1 MKDMC
6 PPPGLAPP
14 AEENVCGALGG
25 LFPLPEL
32 HVECA
37 ATKLSRG
44 SSQRRNRRIRLQV
57 DTNEAVRA
65 LNWMAGAPQDRG
77 AFSPSRLQQEA
88 LEHVKAACVASL
100 ELPEGATS
108 PCSPEAAF
116 RELLRGSSVYE
127 AAGSTL
133 ASFSL
138 DRVSLP
144 ESVHDCPQVTD
155 LLYGTDAHQYLEDPE
170 RMLKPAE
177 DHSDITPYWDPLLRK
192 SVRHYKSLIQR
203 LHKIGYCSYTLTPKE
218 RAGIFVVKK
227 SDGVRQRLIIDGRR
241 ANFRFA
247 TPPSVR
253 LCSPESFAKAE
264 ITWEDFDHTLFPGFE
279 ALPELHVGLSDI
291 RDCFH
296 RLKQPRWL
304 QEFFCFDPVPAKW
317 VGLSGQ
323 ELGGTQLKPDDL
335 VYPMPSSLPM
345 GCSWSLYFAQTISEK
360 LMGEVKG
367 LEQSS
372 LLRDR
377 GPPLVIKVPREL
389 LEGRSDPGPG
399 AGKPRPEGDPRHYV
413 YVDNLG
419 VLSMD
424 RSVVES
430 SLSSITETFEQR
442 GLKLH
447 PGEVKSHKVDALGC
461 RLSGRQCRASLK
473 PARMWRLRQGIR
485 HMLKMRCVSGRVL
498 EVLIGHATYCSLLN
512 RCLMP
517 IFHATYKFIR
527 KHYGERVTLWATVR
541 REFEV
546 FAALLPL
553 CFSDWSRAWNGYIS
567 ASDAS
572 LTGFGVCGRRIDP
585 EIAAQVGRVPE
596 RERFRR
602 CPSTSARASALSAA
616 LTENESD
623 MDQEVEALLEA
634 GWEVDASFVEV
645 PRALLRKSDWE
656 VNLYG
661 KWAYP
666 DDILVLEG
674 HALVK
679 SLSRIAH
686 TRHGKDARQLLL
698 VDNLPVALAFDRGR
712 SRNYKVLRCIRK
724 FSALCL
730 SRNLACAVRWI
741 PSELNSADK
750 PSRVFEVDGSEGA
763 SAAAAV
769 SKTWQHSTQVCE
781 SPRCPKVPGESL
793 QGRLQPCQIGYPE
806 HPGRPAVRDG
816 TSADSSQDRGRAD
829 RDRKASGA
837 RQRRKLLQQL
847 RGHSRSNSGC
857 QAKANSGGAKEKAD
871 PEISRLCARQ
881 RSQGDHLPRRPGRD
895 KECAEDLRCGG
906 GPLPVLPQ
914 QARTGLEHRSGR
926 GHRRVPE
933 PPLLAGRAALQGGKV
948 PRRVDAPPPALW
960 QGGGPEACQELE
972 SSERME
978 TTLPGQLQ
986 ETHAAWGLVR
996 RGGGVG
1002 EKGATQDGA
1011 FRDGFPVY
1019 VRPSIGVA
1027 PLPDTEFGPSVNGGH
1042 GRVGHSFG
1050 AARATAPYQD
1060 GRLRP
1065 LRSPRLQVPQ
1075 TVERPPLQ
1083 GLENAAPGIQPLGL
1097 WLRGVPERL
1106 SSSQLLLAA
1115 RPQSVSDPSQR
1126 TEHRQSQEL
1135 AASVRGPEA
1144 RELASSQIRAEVR
1157 ERSPPRSELPEPHA
1171 SSARTLR
1178 PLRNTGRGS
1187 APGPQTAAAKA
1198 VRRRCPGQYFLDLF
1212 AGKGGVSS
1220 SLRSLGFRSF
1230 EFELERGTQY
1240 DLTDK
1245 QVLKRLNR
1253 AFCRK
1258 EVLGAMLATPCTTF
1272 SVARDRT
1279 EVLRSREHPWGLPP
1293 QLLSEADRKKV
1304 SDGNACAQAT
1314 LKIIAWCDRL
1324 QLPWIVANPI
1334 SSKLWQLPEFQR
1346 LLHADHTEVAVIDF
1360 CAYGRR
1366 WRKRTQLLTGNVSSQ
1381 DVARLQGRRCGGSR
1395 GVCSF
1400 SGHQHFRLTGLGPE
1414 GTPWNKIAQPYP
1426 PALCR
1431 DLAFLLSASTM
1442 FAGQH
1447 PISSSWMIWG

>member
-1 MKDMC
+1 MGLGSFSLLLLAKIFEAGLKLDRSAYFFPAPGDLTFNHTTSCLCQCDCGDDKRATPWYQLLTSFFLWSSGGGVPKQVMPSPPPRADAERALSQCLPGDRLVTWYEDDDLWHERLLIWPKDRQSWWVATPDGDMYLEPIVGDGTLGPLTFRIKGVDFTYWSRLTRPVYRFSESVSDEDFKGWIREALQELRGMEGPSPEVPRHVRNMKGDVVDATAYLGTILVPRRVGAKRLVTASPTSSPATSHEFPVLSSTDMWVIADPRGELQIGAELTPSPGDLFLGGKDAAFFRAGLWVRGELVDRALLDAWQLERLKHLTGKPLVDAAAERLGIRPDPEDPLKNRAGEARETPEVKDDDESDARTLWVEFDDQGDRFREWRKVVSDSAAHAWKDWPHQGPASLLHTMKHFHRHGGDPRSWLQAWLRKHHLAETDRTAHEVRSLVEALWLGGCYDQLNMPSLASFEAIGRRLQTIVEAYSNGANGVPDWGHARLFTGAVSADDVVSAELRSWAARRGKEEVELIAARSKIKDMRKLLT
-6 PPPGLAPP
+6 G
-14 AEENVCGALGG
+14 AETTSSTLDDALPNPKGKQKGG
-25 LFPLPEL
+25 RLRKPE
-32 HVECA
+32 
-37 ATKLSRG
+37 
-44 SSQRRNRRIRLQV
+44 V

-679 SLSRIAH
+679 SL
-686 TRHGKDARQLLL
+686 QME
-698 VDNLPVALAFDRGR
+698 LPAADRFKAITAALAALPATTETCALEHTLLCVVDEELQRLR
-712 SRNYKVLRCIRK
+712 AQMESRDV
-724 FSALCL
+724 SSEAAET
-730 SRNLACAVRWI
+730 LAK
-741 PSELNSADK
+741 ELNQLD
-750 PSRVFEVDGSEGA
+750 
-763 SAAAAV
+763 
-769 SKTWQHSTQVCE
+769 TQ
-781 SPRCPKVPGESL
+781 
-793 QGRLQPCQIGYPE
+793 
-806 HPGRPAVRDG
+806 
-816 TSADSSQDRGRAD
+816 
-829 RDRKASGA
+829 
-837 RQRRKLLQQL
+837 
-847 RGHSRSNSGC
+847 
-857 QAKANSGGAKEKAD
+857 
-871 PEISRLCARQ
+871 
-881 RSQGDHLPRRPGRD
+881 
-895 KECAEDLRCGG
+895 
-906 GPLPVLPQ
+906 
-914 QARTGLEHRSGR
+914 
-926 GHRRVPE
+926 
-933 PPLLAGRAALQGGKV
+933 
-948 PRRVDAPPPALW
+948 
-960 QGGGPEACQELE
+960 
-972 SSERME
+972 
-978 TTLPGQLQ
+978 
-986 ETHAAWGLVR
+986 
-996 RGGGVG
+996 
-1002 EKGATQDGA
+1002 
-1011 FRDGFPVY
+1011 
-1019 VRPSIGVA
+1019 
-1027 PLPDTEFGPSVNGGH
+1027 
-1042 GRVGHSFG
+1042 
-1050 AARATAPYQD
+1050 ATA
-1060 GRLRP
+1060 R
-1065 LRSPRLQVPQ
+1065 
-1075 TVERPPLQ
+1075 
-1083 GLENAAPGIQPLGL
+1083 
-1097 WLRGVPERL
+1097 W
-1106 SSSQLLLAA
+1106 
-1115 RPQSVSDPSQR
+1115 
-1126 TEHRQSQEL
+1126 
-1135 AASVRGPEA
+1135 
-1144 RELASSQIRAEVR
+1144 
-1157 ERSPPRSELPEPHA
+1157 
-1171 SSARTLR
+1171 
-1178 PLRNTGRGS
+1178 
-1187 APGPQTAAAKA
+1187 
-1198 VRRRCPGQYFLDLF
+1198 
-1212 AGKGGVSS
+1212 
-1220 SLRSLGFRSF
+1220 
-1230 EFELERGTQY
+1230 
-1240 DLTDK
+1240 
-1245 QVLKRLNR
+1245 
-1253 AFCRK
+1253 
-1258 EVLGAMLATPCTTF
+1258 
-1272 SVARDRT
+1272 
-1279 EVLRSREHPWGLPP
+1279 
-1293 QLLSEADRKKV
+1293 
-1304 SDGNACAQAT
+1304 AT
-1314 LKIIAWCDRL
+1314 LQA
-1324 QLPWIVANPI
+1324 
-1334 SSKLWQLPEFQR
+1334 
-1346 LLHADHTEVAVIDF
+1346 
-1360 CAYGRR
+1360 
-1366 WRKRTQLLTGNVSSQ
+1366 SQ
-1381 DVARLQGRRCGGSR
+1381 AS
-1395 GVCSF
+1395 
-1400 SGHQHFRLTGLGPE
+1400 P
-1414 GTPWNKIAQPYP
+1414 TP
-1426 PALCR
+1426 
-1431 DLAFLLSASTM
+1431 
-1442 FAGQH
+1442 
-1447 PISSSWMIWG
+1447 